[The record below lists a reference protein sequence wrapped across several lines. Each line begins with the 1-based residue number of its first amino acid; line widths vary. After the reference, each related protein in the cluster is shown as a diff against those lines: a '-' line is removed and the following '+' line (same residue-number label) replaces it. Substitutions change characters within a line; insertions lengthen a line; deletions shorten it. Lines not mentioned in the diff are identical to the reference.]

1 MLRTFRTAAAVM
13 LLPLLLSAC
22 GFGLRGVTYPLQPM
36 PFGSLYLPGGSTV
49 VGNLREILARDG
61 QVTLPGKAAEA
72 EAVLVIDGE
81 NYSKD
86 ILTINRSGK
95 VNQYQ
100 LNYQVEAHVL
110 KKGVPFGPPI
120 EVRAHRDFVYSDQ
133 VLGKE
138 QEENFLKDDMVKD
151 VAEQLARRLAYLKPV
166 KQDPFAALEG
176 QPNAGTKP

>member
-1 MLRTFRTAAAVM
+1 MLRSFRTAAVV

-22 GFGLRGVTYPLQPM
+22 GFGLRGVTAPLQPM
-36 PFGSLYLPGGSTV
+36 PFSSLYLSGGSPMV
-49 VGNLREILARDG
+49 ANLRHILERDG
-61 QVTLPGKAAEA
+61 QVALPGKASDA

-95 VNQYQ
+95 INQYQ
-100 LNYQVEAHVL
+100 LNYQVDAHVL
-110 KKGVPFGPPI
+110 KKGAPFGPPI

-138 QEENFLKDDMVKD
+138 QEENFLKDDMMKD

-166 KQDPFAALEG
+166 KQDPFSVLEG
-176 QPNAGTKP
+176 QPNAGAKP